1 MKIAV
6 IIPCYKVSRHIMNLL
21 SQIGEEVSMIYVVD
35 DCCPEESG
43 KIVQRESKDTRV
55 RVVFNNKNLG
65 VGGTVMA
72 GYREAMNDGAMVFV
86 KLDGDGQMD
95 PKYIRKLIAPI
106 INGEAD
112 YTKGNRFFNIEK
124 LLLMPKVRLIGN
136 SMLSLINKVVT
147 GYWNIIDPT
156 NGFTA
161 ISISALKM
169 LPLSKI
175 DNRYFFESDIL
186 FRLSIIRA
194 VVKDVPIP
202 AFYGDE
208 KSNLSIRKTLWE
220 FPIKYFNRFNK
231 RIFYNYFLRDFNAG
245 TIQLLFG
252 LITLVAGFAFGI
264 YHWWSSYKEM
274 VATPTG
280 TIMISALL
288 VILGFQLLLGVLN
301 FDVQNTPKTPLQK
314 FEP

>member
-1 MKIAV
+1 MT
-6 IIPCYKVSRHIMNLL
+6 LL

-43 KIVQRESKDTRV
+43 KLVQRESKDNRV

-65 VGGTVMA
+65 VGGTVMT
-72 GYREAMNDGAMVFV
+72 GYREAMNDGAVVFV

-95 PKYIRKLIAPI
+95 PKYIRKLVAPI

-124 LLLMPKVRLIGN
+124 LLVMPKVRLIGN

-161 ISISALKM
+161 ISVSALKM

-175 DNRYFFESDIL
+175 DNRYFFESDML

-220 FPIKYFNRFNK
+220 FPIKYLNRFNK

-264 YHWWSSYKEM
+264 YHWRSSYKEM

>member
-1 MKIAV
+1 MKTAV
-6 IIPCYKVSRHIMNLL
+6 IIPCYKVSRHIMTLL

-43 KIVQRESKDTRV
+43 KLVQRESKDNRV

-65 VGGTVMA
+65 VGGTVMT

-95 PKYIRKLIAPI
+95 PKYIRKLVAPI

-124 LLLMPKVRLIGN
+124 LLVMPKVRLIGN

-161 ISISALKM
+161 ISVSALKM

-175 DNRYFFESDIL
+175 DNRYFFESDML

-220 FPIKYFNRFNK
+220 FPIKYLNRFNK